1 LLREIFH
8 LLIGT
13 VAGLLGSML
22 LLRAYL
28 SWLRVS
34 RSNPVAIFCV
44 ALTEWLA
51 GPLRRV
57 LPSRGRLDAGALAGA
72 LLVALAVVF
81 LVQWVEFD
89 GFANWA
95 LFLPS
100 VLVLLLRWA
109 LYLLMFVLVV
119 NALFSWVNPHAPL
132 APTFDVLTRPMLAP
146 LRRWIRPV
154 GGVDLSPM
162 VLMLLILVGLSVLDA
177 LARF

>member
-1 LLREIFH
+1 
-8 LLIGT
+8 
-13 VAGLLGSML
+13 
-22 LLRAYL
+22 
-28 SWLRVS
+28 
-34 RSNPVAIFCV
+34 
-44 ALTEWLA
+44 
-51 GPLRRV
+51 
-57 LPSRGRLDAGALAGA
+57 
-72 LLVALAVVF
+72 VVF

-89 GFANWA
+89 GFANWT

-162 VLMLLILVGLSVLDA
+162 VLMLLILIGLSVLDA

>member
-13 VAGLLGSML
+13 VAGLLGIGL

-28 SWLRVS
+28 AWLRVS
-34 RSNPVAIFCV
+34 RSNPLAIFCA

-57 LPSRGRLDAGALAGA
+57 LPARGRVDAGALAGA
-72 LLVALAVVF
+72 LLVALLVVF
-81 LVQWVEFD
+81 LVQWVEFE
-89 GFANWA
+89 GLANWT

-100 VLVLLLRWA
+100 VLFLLIRWA
-109 LYLLMFVLVV
+109 LYLLLFLLAV
-119 NALFSWVNPHAPL
+119 NSLFSWVNPNAPL
-132 APTFDVLTRPMLAP
+132 APTFDVLTRPVLAP
-146 LRRWIRPV
+146 LRRFIRPV

-162 VLMLLILVGLSVLDA
+162 VLMLLVFIGLAVLDS
-177 LARF
+177 LMRF